1 VPTLHQ
7 IFVERVGDTAAVA
20 ERRQEEEAT

>member
-7 IFVERVGDTAAVA
+7 IFVERVGGDAAIVA
-20 ERRQEEEAT
+20 ERRAD